1 MWPLYF
7 LFNKI
12 LKTDEEE
19 EEEEESA
26 EDLLSLVELRR
37 NAVLPR
43 SYFVEVSELW
53 FCQYTDVKC

>member
-1 MWPLYF
+1 MVNSIVIMWPLYF

-12 LKTDEEE
+12 LKTDEE

-43 SYFVEVSELW
+43 SYFVEVSEL
-53 FCQYTDVKC
+53 